1 MRITEFFIECEYCD
15 FTLTDHRR
23 SAKEAIRDLRKDG
36 WRTIENAGY
45 YRVLKGFGGLWDT
58 YYNVDRLQE
67 LTDLCRKCETEFT
80 LLTEKE

>member
-1 MRITEFFIECEYCD
+1 MENKTIKSKSFKAQEVQRGVWLIFDRI
-15 FTLTDHRR
+15 
-23 SAKEAIRDLRKDG
+23 SN
-36 WRTIENAGY
+36 ENAGY

-80 LLTEKE
+80 LLTEKETKCTSTPDEN